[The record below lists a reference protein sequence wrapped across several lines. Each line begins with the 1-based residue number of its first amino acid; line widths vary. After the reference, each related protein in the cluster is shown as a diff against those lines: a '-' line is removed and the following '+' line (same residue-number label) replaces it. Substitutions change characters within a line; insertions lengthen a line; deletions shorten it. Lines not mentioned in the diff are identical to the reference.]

1 MNDTFT
7 RRDGELYCEGRS
19 LRELAD
25 EHGTPLYVYGVNHV
39 LDRHRA
45 FEEAL
50 SAVDHRICFAVKSN
64 GNLSLLERLAG
75 AGCGFDI
82 VSGGELARVLEAGG
96 DPGEVVFAG
105 VGKTREEMRAALE
118 AGVFCFNVES
128 RPELSRLEDVAAE
141 LGRTAPVALRVNP
154 DVDPRTHDK
163 ISTGKK
169 ETKFGVPIGRVESL
183 AREAEGAGHLTF
195 RGLQFHIGS
204 QITDREPFRNLA
216 RVAADLTE
224 DLRAEGLDVKTLN
237 LGGGLGIR
245 YRDEEPLTPGDWAGV
260 VLPELPDG
268 VTLIVE
274 PGRYLT
280 GNAGAFVTRVE
291 YVKESVDR
299 NFIVVD
305 GGMNALVRPAMYDAY
320 HEVRPVTR
328 RKADPLTADVVG
340 PVCETGDYLGK
351 DRELPRPRAGDY
363 LAVMSAGAYGFVMAS
378 QYNGFPRPAEVLVDG
393 DRAERVREREDYGA
407 LWRGER
413 PSQPV

>member
-7 RRDGELYCEGRS
+7 RRNGELHCEGRS
-19 LRELAD
+19 LRTLAD

-50 SAVDHRICFAVKSN
+50 SPVDHRICFAVKSN

-128 RPELSRLEDVAAE
+128 RPELRRLEDVAAE

-169 ETKFGVPIGRVESL
+169 ETKFGVPIGRVGSL
-183 AREAEGAGHLTF
+183 AREAGGSEHLTF

-204 QITDREPFRNLA
+204 QITDRDPFRNLA

-224 DLRAEGLDVKTLN
+224 DLRGEGLDVETLN

-245 YRDEEPLTPGDWAGV
+245 YRDEDPLTPGDWAEV

-291 YVKESVDR
+291 YVKESVNR
-299 NFIVVD
+299 NFVVVD

-320 HEVRPVTR
+320 HEVRPVTPR
-328 RKADPLTADVVG
+328 EADPLTADVVG

-351 DRELPRPRAGDY
+351 ERTMARPRAGDY

-393 DRAERVREREDYGA
+393 DHAERVREREDYEA

-413 PSQPV
+413 PTQPV